1 MGHSYG
7 AAKQNAPTESDF
19 RAVAA
24 VVHGHVGGDA
34 LISAVEKD
42 IIGFCPELVDFV
54 RTLVSSAAA
63 VDSSSAQKGKVSLG
77 K

>member
-1 MGHSYG
+1 M
-7 AAKQNAPTESDF
+7 ATWVETVQRTTTA
-19 RAVAA
+19 
-24 VVHGHVGGDA
+24 A